1 MFALRDALH
10 HTDHAHNHASA
21 GETSNYTMY
30 KISRH
35 AVNFSYEKGDD
46 NQLSDDFW

>member
-30 KISRH
+30 KILEK
-35 AVNFSYEKGDD
+35 SYEKGDD